1 MSTQMSTDS
10 RTAAVQQPGPK
21 PLLAGLFADQMARL
35 GLSTATQ
42 RHTGAMPTVLIDPAR
57 ATGALAAE
65 LRGVIVQL
73 NGAEVWGPFESARS
87 TGDGFFEI
95 VLGDRTVRTEAQ
107 DRLAVSGS
115 AYAEAGGKPVVQ
127 YAAAPVADRAYA
139 GGAMDVAFEA
149 RDDAGATAPLRASV
163 LEDGSHRR

>member
-95 VLGDRTVRTEAQ
+95 VRTEAQ

-139 GGAMDVAFEA
+139 GGAMDAAFEA
-149 RDDAGATAPLRASV
+149 RDDAGATPPLRASV